1 MEELNYI
8 LKQAR
13 RFHYTKWDE
22 CELEKCIGMMAC
34 LSRQELVL
42 LHQSR
47 WINGEKRIKTEIFKI
62 LFTDKIGKREE
73 RIKEMRTDEL
83 IEEFL
88 NKNSG
93 NVALTRKELKN
104 RYKDNLGEDR
114 TKIALAFAKSSKGDL
129 RWLEIQLQKQLHGL
143 SE

>member
-22 CELEKCIGMMAC
+22 YELEKCIGMMAC

-47 WINGEKRIKTEIFKI
+47 WINGEKRIKTEIFKL
-62 LFTDKIGKREE
+62 LFADKIGKREE

-143 SE
+143 CE

>member
-1 MEELNYI
+1 MKELNYI

-114 TKIALAFAKSSKGDL
+114 TNIALAFAKSSKGDL
-129 RWLEIQLQKQLHGL
+129 RWIEIQLQKQLHGL